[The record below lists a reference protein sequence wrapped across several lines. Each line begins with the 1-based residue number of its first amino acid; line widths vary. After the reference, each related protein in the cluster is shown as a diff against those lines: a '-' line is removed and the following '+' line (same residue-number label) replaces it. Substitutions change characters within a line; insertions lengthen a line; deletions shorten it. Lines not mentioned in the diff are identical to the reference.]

1 MVRFSGNTRM
11 VPMTIG
17 EESSD
22 DEDWGG
28 DDEWGDDDEWG
39 KDNGTEDN

>member
-1 MVRFSGNTRM
+1 VLSFSGKTRM
-11 VPMTIG
+11 LRMTTG

-39 KDNGTEDN
+39 EDNGSEDN